1 MKSRNVD
8 FMEKIANDR
17 IEEKEQ
23 QKINIINRIEYYK
36 EIGKSTTEL
45 DEKLKRINEYLEIA
59 KNN

>member
-1 MKSRNVD
+1 MKSKNLD
-8 FMEKIANDR
+8 FMEKIASDR

-45 DEKLKRINEYLEIA
+45 EEKLERIKEYLEIA
-59 KNN
+59 KK

>member
-1 MKSRNVD
+1 MKSRNLD
-8 FMEKIANDR
+8 FMEKAANDR

-59 KNN
+59 KK

>member
-1 MKSRNVD
+1 MKSQNLK
-8 FMEKIANDR
+8 FMEKIASDR

-23 QKINIINRIEYYK
+23 QKINILNRIEYYK

-59 KNN
+59 KK

>member
-1 MKSRNVD
+1 MKSRNPN
-8 FMEKIANDR
+8 FMEKIASDR

-36 EIGKSTTEL
+36 ELGKSTTEL

-59 KNN
+59 KK

>member
-1 MKSRNVD
+1 MKSQNLD
-8 FMEKIANDR
+8 FMERIANDR

-45 DEKLKRINEYLEIA
+45 EEKLKRINEYLEIA
-59 KNN
+59 KK

>member
-1 MKSRNVD
+1 MRSKNLD

-36 EIGKSTTEL
+36 EIGKSTMEL
-45 DEKLKRINEYLEIA
+45 DEKLKKINEYLEIA
-59 KNN
+59 KK

>member
-23 QKINIINRIEYYK
+23 QKINILNRIEYYK

-59 KNN
+59 KK

>member
-1 MKSRNVD
+1 MKSKNLD

-59 KNN
+59 KK

>member
-1 MKSRNVD
+1 MKSKNLD
-8 FMEKIANDR
+8 FMEKMANDR

-59 KNN
+59 KK

>member
-1 MKSRNVD
+1 MKSRNLD

-36 EIGKSTTEL
+36 ELGKSTTEL

-59 KNN
+59 KK

>member
-1 MKSRNVD
+1 MKSRNLD
-8 FMEKIANDR
+8 FMERFANNR

-45 DEKLKRINEYLEIA
+45 EEKLQKINKYLEIA
-59 KNN
+59 KK

>member
-1 MKSRNVD
+1 MKSRNLD

-36 EIGKSTTEL
+36 EMGKSTTEL

-59 KNN
+59 KK

>member
-1 MKSRNVD
+1 MKSKNLD

-36 EIGKSTTEL
+36 EMGKSTTEL

-59 KNN
+59 KK